1 MGDLINVNGIRLWIE
16 LLVLEKKRLIYS
28 LIKILD
34 ILTDN

>member
-16 LLVLEKKRLIYS
+16 LLVLEKKSLIYS

-34 ILTDN
+34 IFTDN